1 MRISINEVKSIDLFE
16 RHDSN
21 KSIERNEKNE
31 KKTNWKVCPTKTCG
45 DVEEWGEFFIKT
57 KI

>member
-31 KKTNWKVCPTKTCG
+31 KKNKLESLPDKNL
-45 DVEEWGEFFIKT
+45 WGC
-57 KI
+57 